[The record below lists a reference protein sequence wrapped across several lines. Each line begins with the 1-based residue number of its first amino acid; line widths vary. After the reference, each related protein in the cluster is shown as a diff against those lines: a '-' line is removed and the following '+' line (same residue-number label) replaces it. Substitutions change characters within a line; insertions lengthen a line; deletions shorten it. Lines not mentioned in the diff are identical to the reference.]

1 MAPMAAALS
10 DPDIENQAAFYA
22 ARSGKQAFIDRFNSR
37 PG

>member
-10 DPDIENQAAFYA
+10 DPDIEDLAAFNA
-22 ARSGKQAFIDRFNSR
+22 ARSDKQAFIDKINSR